1 MGLNDVIANLQDTP
15 AEGVYEGVWQ
25 GLRIG
30 YMRIGERRKI
40 TVGREDRPPSH
51 DEAQRVARA
60 FCVPVDAEPHRATRK
75 VTHPETGR
83 TIRYH
88 VIEYAWIEL
97 GCEGATIATQP
108 STKRES

>member
-1 MGLNDVIANLQDTP
+1 MGLKNVLADLQAAP
-15 AEGVYEGVWQ
+15 SEGVYEGAWQ

-40 TVGREDRPPSH
+40 TVGREDRPPSS
-51 DEAQRVARA
+51 DEALRVAGA
-60 FCVPVDAEPHRATRK
+60 FRVPVDAEPHRAIRR

-88 VIEYAWIEL
+88 VVEYAWIEL
-97 GCEGATIATQP
+97 GCEGATAATHHT
-108 STKRES
+108 TKDGS